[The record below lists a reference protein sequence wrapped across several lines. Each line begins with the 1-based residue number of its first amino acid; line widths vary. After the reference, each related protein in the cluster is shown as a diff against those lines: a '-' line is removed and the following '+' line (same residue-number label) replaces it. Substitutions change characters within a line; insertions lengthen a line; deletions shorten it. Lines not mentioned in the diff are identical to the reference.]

1 MANSQD
7 RARNKRSRSP
17 TQQIAPS
24 NEQARLDDQS
34 PNEHTMDTSNNA
46 NPAKR
51 QKRSSKGNKSKK
63 KKSQSNS
70 NSEVSTNIKEPP
82 VTWEDRYEQLKDYK
96 AEHGHTR
103 VPKGYIN
110 KKLWCWVATQRYQYK
125 LYQDNDQEQQHDNK
139 SSSVTMTL
147 ERINLLNALDFDWGT
162 NNASWEERFQELVA
176 FQQTYGHVNV
186 SKRTNGG
193 EFKQLGLWVS
203 RQRSEFKRLLAEG
216 GLGTSR
222 SKRKSHMTLE
232 RIQQLDAIGFQ
243 WELSN
248 GSGSKKQTT
257 IMDPS
262 KIASAITTAL
272 SQKNYQ
278 SLSSS
283 TSSETHSNEDKCLK
297 SATRNTVVL
306 TDSNL
311 SFCVD
316 NERPHGEKIAL
327 VATEH
332 ASSPQ
337 QPSPT
342 QAWLTRGNITPQYA
356 TCDDDEEAN
365 PVSNANDDSEDEEES
380 FLFAR
385 NAKPWKRQDLVR
397 PISSLL

>member
-1 MANSQD
+1 MDNKQD
-7 RARNKRSRSP
+7 RTRNKRSRSP
-17 TQQIAPS
+17 TQSAPHS

-34 PNEHTMDTSNNA
+34 PKEHTMETSNSA
-46 NPAKR
+46 NPSKR

-63 KKSQSNS
+63 KKGLRNS
-70 NSEVSTNIKEPP
+70 DNEVSTTSSNIKEPP
-82 VTWEDRYEQLKDYK
+82 VTWEDRYKQLKAYK

-103 VPKGYIN
+103 VPKGYTN

-125 LYQDNDQEQQHDNK
+125 LYQGNDQEQQHDNK
-139 SSSVTMTL
+139 SSSVTMTP

-232 RIQQLDAIGFQ
+232 RIQQLEAIGFQ
-243 WELSN
+243 WELPN

-272 SQKNYQ
+272 SQKKYK

-283 TSSETHSNEDKCLK
+283 SSEMHSSGDHDLK
-297 SATRNTVVL
+297 SVARNTAAL
-306 TDSNL
+306 ADSNL
-311 SFCVD
+311 SFCGD
-316 NERPHGEKIAL
+316 SESPHG
-327 VATEH
+327 
-332 ASSPQ
+332 
-337 QPSPT
+337 
-342 QAWLTRGNITPQYA
+342 
-356 TCDDDEEAN
+356 
-365 PVSNANDDSEDEEES
+365 
-380 FLFAR
+380 
-385 NAKPWKRQDLVR
+385 
-397 PISSLL
+397 